1 MADFMKYLEERNE
14 KAFFKAQIAEL
25 SDFIK
30 DIDIFTH
37 IEVGADELDSLKTYL
52 EECEKRLQCLNEY
65 VNKYESY
72 LEERKGEHDNN
83 KTESQTTEG
92 T

>member
-14 KAFFKAQIAEL
+14 KAFFKAQISDL
-25 SDFIK
+25 SEFIK

-37 IEVGADELDSLKTYL
+37 IEMGAGELDSLKTYI
-52 EECEKRLQCLNEY
+52 EECEKRLQCISQY
-65 VNKYESY
+65 ITIYE
-72 LEERKGEHDNN
+72 EHENERKVQND
-83 KTESQTTEG
+83 KTESQTTKG

>member
-1 MADFMKYLEERNE
+1 MADFMKYLEDHNVMT
-14 KAFFKAQIAEL
+14 FFKAQIDDL

-37 IEVGADELDSLKTYL
+37 IEVEQGELESLKTYL

-65 VNKYESY
+65 VNKYECY
-72 LEERKGEHDNN
+72 LEERKGEHDN